1 MLLGVAQAG
10 GGLPDESSTV
20 TCYVRSS
27 DWAADRARLA
37 RAGPLSSGDQAV
49 WRQLSDCILTS
60 EIIAAT
66 LARDAELS
74 DLVRRTWDR
83 LVELK
88 GELPEAASRTLT
100 EDQARFERSLRR
112 DLMLDRRAEVASD
125 EDRETLRSRLSY
137 RLEWLTGLETAP
149 AGLAGLWRNATGR
162 VSVTPAGPGE
172 FHIEA
177 DRVDID
183 YLGWTCEFA
192 GLGRTTGPDVLEN
205 SGDPPLRL
213 SLAGGLLIVE
223 QDPSANVC
231 GGGASLSGVYFST
244 SPSPAP

>member
-1 MLLGVAQAG
+1 MLSGAAQADG
-10 GGLPDESSTV
+10 GRPDETSVV

-74 DLVRRTWDR
+74 DLVRRTRDR
-83 LVELK
+83 LSEL
-88 GELPEAASRTLT
+88 ERDLPEAGVRELA

-112 DLMLDRRAEVASD
+112 DLMLDRRAEIASD
-125 EDRETLRSRLSY
+125 EDRETLRSRLAH
-137 RLEWLTGLETAP
+137 RLEWLKQLETRP
-149 AGLAGLWRNATGR
+149 AGLAGVWRNATGR
-162 VSVTPAGPGE
+162 VSITPAGQGE

-183 YLGWTCEFA
+183 YLAWTCEFS
-192 GLGRTTGPDVLEN
+192 GLGRATGPDVLEG
-205 SGDPPLRL
+205 SGDPPFRMRL
-213 SLAGGLLIVE
+213 ADSLLIVE

-231 GGGASLSGVYFST
+231 GGGASLSGAYFASA
-244 SPSPAP
+244 PAS